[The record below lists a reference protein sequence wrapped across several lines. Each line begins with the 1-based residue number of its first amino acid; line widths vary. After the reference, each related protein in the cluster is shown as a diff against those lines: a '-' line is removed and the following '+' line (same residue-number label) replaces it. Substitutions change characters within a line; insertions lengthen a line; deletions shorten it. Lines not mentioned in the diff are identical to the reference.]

1 MLIEPKQVRSIAL
14 LQFGSQMNGRI
25 LYHELDSHYARS
37 RHLKLSNLKPGH
49 LVRTNKKRRWMITHH
64 HCVHP
69 PEHIYDRMV
78 REGIWVY
85 YNCRNR
91 LWLVSS
97 PMEGREEEVPALY
110 VLKSHKTGENYDLGP
125 ASMVILQLEELT
137 DETIN
142 ELLDDK
148 KSVWLH
154 FIEVDTDTSDEA
166 SIPKEDA

>member
-1 MLIEPKQVRSIAL
+1 
-14 LQFGSQMNGRI
+14 MNGRI
-25 LYHELDSHYARS
+25 LYHELDSDYARS

-64 HCVHP
+64 HYVHP

-91 LWLVSS
+91 LWLVSN
-97 PMEGREEEVPALY
+97 PMETHEEEVPALY
-110 VLKSHKTGENYDLGP
+110 VLKSHKTNENYELGP

-137 DETIN
+137 DEKIN
-142 ELLDDK
+142 QLLDNRMIGTQ
-148 KSVWLH
+148 WLH

-166 SIPKEDA
+166 NIPKEDA